1 MKSSTSNNKELFIPL
16 PDNESAFYAY
26 INLIVNNNHNKYVKD
41 PDSRPHHN
49 IGPVKNF
56 SYTRNEVGENFIVV
70 YDQKSYNMIQ
80 LFIHQFGLLRTYWED
95 IEECIEYPT
104 SDRYDRAQPES
115 RRQRGRH
122 QQ

>member
-1 MKSSTSNNKELFIPL
+1 MTTLNKEYFVPL

-26 INLIVNNNHNKYVKD
+26 VNLIVNNNHNKYVKD

-80 LFIHQFGLLRTYWED
+80 LFIHQFCLLRTYWED

-104 SDRYDRAQPES
+104 LSKYDRPSYES
-115 RRQRGRH
+115 RRYYGKDKKH
-122 QQ
+122 